1 LAASR
6 TWDAAFFSEIP
17 NAPGLHVRDPYQPQR
32 FSGEDSLVSCLWQ
45 LTLGADRGRVLAL
58 IMKEAAILLA
68 VGLAIGAGL
77 SLPSTLAAA
86 SLLFGLN
93 PHDPATMAMAA
104 ISLAVVAAAA
114 CYLPAFRAAR
124 IAPTEALREE

>member
-1 LAASR
+1 
-6 TWDAAFFSEIP
+6 
-17 NAPGLHVRDPYQPQR
+17 
-32 FSGEDSLVSCLWQ
+32 LWQ

-77 SLPSTLAAA
+77 SLPSTRAAA